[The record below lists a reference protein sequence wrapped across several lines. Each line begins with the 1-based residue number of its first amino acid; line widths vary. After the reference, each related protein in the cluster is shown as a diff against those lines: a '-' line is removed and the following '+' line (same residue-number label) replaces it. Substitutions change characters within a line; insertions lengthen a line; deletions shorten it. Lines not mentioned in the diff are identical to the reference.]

1 MPPLLYLLTVS
12 YLTIKRGCEEMIY
25 IFSQPLFLFGY
36 IGISLQQESPGKVFS
51 ISGVVY
57 VFSFGHFNGP
67 GAVFSAFHVK
77 GISGEIHTVEGH
89 VDAHG
94 LGETAGAGG
103 KELFLSLV
111 SSFFH
116 EVQAFQGFQGTDKN
130 GAGLAFMAADEIEA
144 GIHAV
149 NEVYVGMTPFAEDDS
164 CPGCEAFEYMGPV
177 VFVSLIDFPV
187 GFTFYNTTG
196 SDAFWRASNN
206 DGAYQF
212 LGCSDSVTKEVFSFP
227 FHFTSTC
234 MPMSRLLGGSVITR
248 SPSASPSMTRT

>member
-1 MPPLLYLLTVS
+1 
-12 YLTIKRGCEEMIY
+12 MIY

-36 IGISLQQESPGKVFS
+36 IGTSLHQESPGKVFA
-51 ISGVVY
+51 ISGIVY
-57 VFSFGHFNGP
+57 IFPFGHFNGP

-77 GISGEIHTVEGH
+77 GVSGEIHTVKGH
-89 VDAHG
+89 VYAHG
-94 LGETAGAGG
+94 LGEAAGAGG
-103 KELFLSLV
+103 KEFFLCLV
-111 SSFFH
+111 SSLFH
-116 EVQAFQGFQGTDKN
+116 EVQAFQGFQGTDKD

-187 GFTFYNTTG
+187 GFAFYNTAG
-196 SDAFWRASNN
+196 SDSFGRTSDD
-206 DGAYQF
+206 DGTYQF
-212 LGCSDSVTKEVFSFP
+212 LGCSDSITKKVFSFP

-234 MPMSRLLGGSVITR
+234 MPMSRLLGGSVMTR